1 MTRCV
6 ELDGEGALGTRGRW
20 NCYRAK
26 DGPEQPQQVVSIKG
40 QIINSLGFVVL
51 IAHPSL
57 FLLFVW
63 FVGFYKPLTNVRIFL
78 A

>member
-20 NCYRAK
+20 NCSRAK
-26 DGPEQPQQVVSIKG
+26 NGPEQPQQVVSIKS
-40 QIINSLGFVVL
+40 QIVNNLGFVVL
-51 IAHPSL
+51 IAHPYL
-57 FLLFVW
+57 FSLFVW
-63 FVGFYKPLTNVRIFL
+63 FIGFYKPLTNVRIFL